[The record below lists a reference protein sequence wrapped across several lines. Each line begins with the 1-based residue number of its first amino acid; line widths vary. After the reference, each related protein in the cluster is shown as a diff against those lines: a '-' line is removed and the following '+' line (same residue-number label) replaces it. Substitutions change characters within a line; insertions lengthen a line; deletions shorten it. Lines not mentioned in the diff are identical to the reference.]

1 MIKINHASLSLTIAV
16 LTSILAIA
24 VGENTYLAN
33 AETQTTTC
41 NGDTCH
47 SDVCINGICH
57 ASSTNSTKIVQNQN
71 SSIP

>member
-1 MIKINHASLSLTIAV
+1 MIKKNHASLSLTIAV
-16 LTSILAIA
+16 LTSILTIA
-24 VGENTYLAN
+24 VGENAYLAN
-33 AETQTTTC
+33 AESQTTTC

-47 SDVCINGICH
+47 SVGCINGICH